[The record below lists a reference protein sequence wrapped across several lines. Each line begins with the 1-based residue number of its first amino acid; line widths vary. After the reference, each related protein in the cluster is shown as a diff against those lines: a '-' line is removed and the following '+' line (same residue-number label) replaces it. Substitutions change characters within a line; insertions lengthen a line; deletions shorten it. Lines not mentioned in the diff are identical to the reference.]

1 MRFTIGL
8 KVFSIAVGLLL
19 LMAVV
24 ALLSMRMTHR

>member
-24 ALLSMRMTHR
+24 ALLSIA